1 MYSYKNKKPLDYYNE
16 LEKKEIEIYE
26 ETFFCDNDVS
36 DLKELDMK
44 NILSRKVSKF
54 EDFDYNLPQN
64 IFLLKTYKG
73 KIIVGRKI
81 RSVLRIENKINAINC
96 SMITS
101 PMLLGFLKSR
111 TYSNRKIS
119 IEFYPFTCEE
129 KKYIFNDIKDNRLLD
144 IYYPYKYKD
153 YYSQK
158 EEQSP
163 ETGWSFNP
171 EKKEYLGYGEVY
183 TAPEKY
189 SMNGIIHFNVDTLF
203 RSDVYKDIWVEVK
216 DGKIISSRCNLD
228 DQFKQILDSDEG
240 SRYFGE
246 FAFGLN
252 PFIKKNYNDNLFNE
266 KMLKTVHFAI
276 GEPHYNTDNGNKSIM
291 HWDLIV
297 NMENGGEIYFDGK
310 LVQKNG
316 IFTDER
322 LLGLNGTSDNNYQKR
337 LSRNK

>member
-171 EKKEYLGYGEVY
+171 EKKEYLGYGEVHFRKFTDTWFKKIERKYKTVYDPACSTGEFLSDYKRNFPTSY
-183 TAPEKY
+183 TIGHDLSQEMIEYAKNYVDEYCCCNAIDSPLKNSSVDLMFLRFLNSEVVTTKDAY
-189 SMNGIIHFNVDTLF
+189 KLIKVLIKKVRKSGLIVCFGHTPVLIRKEMFQKFGLKPVICNGYD
-203 RSDVYKDIWVEVK
+203 KDRNAIFQYYVFEVK
-216 DGKIISSRCNLD
+216 
-228 DQFKQILDSDEG
+228 
-240 SRYFGE
+240 
-246 FAFGLN
+246 
-252 PFIKKNYNDNLFNE
+252 
-266 KMLKTVHFAI
+266 
-276 GEPHYNTDNGNKSIM
+276 
-291 HWDLIV
+291 
-297 NMENGGEIYFDGK
+297 
-310 LVQKNG
+310 
-316 IFTDER
+316 
-322 LLGLNGTSDNNYQKR
+322 
-337 LSRNK
+337 

>member
-96 SMITS
+96 SMITA

-111 TYSNRKIS
+111 AYNNRKIS

-171 EKKEYLGYGEVY
+171 EKKEYLGYGEVHFRKFTDTWFKKIERKYKTVYDPACSTGEFLSDYKRNFPTSY
-183 TAPEKY
+183 TIGHDLSQEMIEYAKNYVDEYCCCNAIDSPLKNSSVDLMFLRFLNSEVVTTKDAY
-189 SMNGIIHFNVDTLF
+189 KLLKVLITKVRKSGLIVCFGHTPVLIRKEMFQKFGLKPVICNGYD
-203 RSDVYKDIWVEVK
+203 KDRNAIFQYYVFEVK
-216 DGKIISSRCNLD
+216 
-228 DQFKQILDSDEG
+228 
-240 SRYFGE
+240 
-246 FAFGLN
+246 
-252 PFIKKNYNDNLFNE
+252 
-266 KMLKTVHFAI
+266 
-276 GEPHYNTDNGNKSIM
+276 
-291 HWDLIV
+291 
-297 NMENGGEIYFDGK
+297 
-310 LVQKNG
+310 
-316 IFTDER
+316 
-322 LLGLNGTSDNNYQKR
+322 
-337 LSRNK
+337 